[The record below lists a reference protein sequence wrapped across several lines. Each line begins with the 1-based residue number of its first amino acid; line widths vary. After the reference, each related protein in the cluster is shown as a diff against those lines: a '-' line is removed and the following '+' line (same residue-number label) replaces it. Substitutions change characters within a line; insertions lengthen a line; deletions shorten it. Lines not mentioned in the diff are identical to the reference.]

1 MACFLV
7 LEEGNRIKIS
17 NLVIYRFMRSK
28 YIITFE
34 SELLFSMDT
43 QVITKLKIFKP
54 TYEVFE
60 AIVDPEKMA
69 NYWFSSGT
77 DRVSKGKTI
86 TWRYEEYGAE
96 GVIKVSE
103 VVENKKIVFSWGEE
117 REETLVTIT
126 LERIDQTTTIIEVNE
141 SGFKEDDPDLL
152 NKMVGQKGGWVY
164 MLTCLKGYLEN
175 GINTL
180 RASLVH

>member
-1 MACFLV
+1 V
-7 LEEGNRIKIS
+7 
-17 NLVIYRFMRSK
+17 
-28 YIITFE
+28 
-34 SELLFSMDT
+34 DT
-43 QVITKLKIFKP
+43 QVITKFKIYKP
-54 TYEVFE
+54 ANEVFE
-60 AIVDPEKMA
+60 AVVDPEKMA

-77 DRVSKGKTI
+77 DRVAKGKTI

-103 VVENKKIVFSWGEE
+103 VVDNKKIVFSWGDEG
-117 REETLVTIT
+117 EETLVTIT

-175 GINTL
+175 GINNL